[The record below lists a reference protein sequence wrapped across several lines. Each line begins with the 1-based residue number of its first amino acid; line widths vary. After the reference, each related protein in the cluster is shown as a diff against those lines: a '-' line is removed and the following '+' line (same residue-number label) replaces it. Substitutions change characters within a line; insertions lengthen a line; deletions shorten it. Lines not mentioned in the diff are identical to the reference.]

1 MEGWSSQQLTRLP
14 HRKESQMRGRKP
26 MGAEVTDRL
35 TGSEQARL
43 RVKTVLQTLSGEL
56 RVQEAC
62 AILGISEQR
71 FDELRLEAVQA
82 AIDAL
87 ETKPAGRPGAAAVDP
102 KFDQLQQRVTELEGQ
117 LQAALVR
124 AELAASMPQR
134 GRRTKK

>member
-1 MEGWSSQQLTRLP
+1 
-14 HRKESQMRGRKP
+14 

-35 TGSEQARL
+35 DGSEQARL

-62 AILGISEQR
+62 ARLGISEQR

-87 ETKPAGRPGAAAVDP
+87 ETKPAGRPAAPTVDESVTR
-102 KFDQLQQRVTELEGQ
+102 LQQRVAELEGQ
-117 LQAALVR
+117 LLAALVR
-124 AELAASMPQR
+124 AELAASLPQR
-134 GRRTKK
+134 GRRTKKS